1 VAVAVGMGQSMGC
14 GGMALADRVRAD
26 ARTAAQ
32 ELNDRGY
39 DADYSVDS
47 LKEVEGFFRAET
59 AGPGKA
65 RRGSVLRTQ
74 SDTVLA
80 TIGAYVGEVLR
91 REAGG
96 RYSNEDPLGQG
107 AKTLTLT
114 LPDSSKTFPIDAVA
128 KRFEN
133 GPEDDLYF
141 YARVILEETG
151 P

>member
-1 VAVAVGMGQSMGC
+1 
-14 GGMALADRVRAD
+14 LADDVR
-26 ARTAAQ
+26 
-32 ELNDRGY
+32 
-39 DADYSVDS
+39 
-47 LKEVEGFFRAET
+47 FFRAET
-59 AGPGKA
+59 TGPGTA

-74 SDTVLA
+74 SDAVL
-80 TIGAYVGEVLR
+80 TTLGAYVGEVLR

-114 LPDSSKTFPIDAVA
+114 LPDGSKTFPIDAAA

-133 GPEDDLYF
+133 GPEDDLYY
-141 YARVILEETG
+141 YAKVILEETG